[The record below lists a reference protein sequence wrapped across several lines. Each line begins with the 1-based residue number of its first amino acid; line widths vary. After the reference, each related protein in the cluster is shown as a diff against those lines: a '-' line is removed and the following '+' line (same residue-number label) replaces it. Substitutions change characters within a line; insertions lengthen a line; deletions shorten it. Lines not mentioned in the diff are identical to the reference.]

1 MGYVCPCC
9 QASRFFRLRE
19 TLPRIVTA
27 DVTERQN
34 MNPATLAPRQLRAVT
49 DFSELEV
56 EESQF
61 FSSLFQAE
69 VPDRT
74 LLDFLSLQPLL

>member
-1 MGYVCPCC
+1 
-9 QASRFFRLRE
+9 
-19 TLPRIVTA
+19 
-27 DVTERQN
+27 